1 MSKIANN
8 AEKHRE
14 LMAEAE
20 RYIWAHA
27 ETGYREVK
35 TTEYLKNVFEKLG
48 YKVTLADGITG
59 FYTVI
64 DTGREGPEVL
74 MLAELD
80 SVVCHAHKDANKET
94 GAVHACGHHA
104 QCAALVGIAA
114 ALKEEGALDSLC
126 GRIRLCAVPAEE
138 LLEIEYRTELR
149 NQGKIKYFGGKAEFL
164 RRGYFDDVDI
174 AIMVHTAERARIDGG
189 SVGCLAKNIIYK
201 GRSAHAGGA
210 PWLGVNALYAAT
222 CGINAVN
229 AIRETFREPDL
240 IRVHPIMTSGGSIV
254 NAIPEEAKIE
264 SYIRGATFEAIAK
277 ANEKVDRALIGGAL
291 SLGANIE
298 IIDSPGYS
306 PFKNDENMK
315 QVAIEAAKIAGID
328 DLFEMKSVIT
338 GSTDMGDLS
347 AVMPTVQPYSA
358 GSRGAGHSKDFVI
371 SDIDEACVK
380 SAKWQIAM
388 LELLLSDGAARA
400 KKVIEEFKPVFATKE
415 EFFAYQDSLNTSGD
429 RIVYREDGTAEIKI
443 SKK

>member
-1 MSKIANN
+1 MKDIAKNVDKYRDII
-8 AEKHRE
+8 EK
-14 LMAEAE
+14 AE
-20 RYIWAHA
+20 RYIWEHP
-27 ETGYREVK
+27 ETGFKEVK
-35 TTEYLKNVFEKLG
+35 TTEYLKNAFEALG
-48 YKVTLADGITG
+48 YDVTLAEGITG

-74 MLAELD
+74 VLAELD
-80 SVVCHAHKDANKET
+80 SVICNTHKDCNKET

-114 ALKEEGALDSLC
+114 TLKEEGTLDHLC

-138 LLEIEYRTELR
+138 LLEIEYRSELKR
-149 NQGKIKYFGGKAEFL
+149 QGKIKYFGGKAEYL
-164 RRGYFDDVDI
+164 HRGYFEGVDI
-174 AIMVHTAERARIDGG
+174 AIMVHTAEKARVDGG

-201 GRSAHAGGA
+201 GKSAHAGGA

-222 CGINAVN
+222 CGLNAVN

-240 IRVHPIMTSGGSIV
+240 IRVHPIMTSGGSMV
-254 NAIPEEAKIE
+254 NAIPEEARIE

-277 ANEKVDRALIGGAL
+277 ANKKVDRALIGGAL

-298 IIDSPGYS
+298 IIDIPGYS
-306 PFKNDENMK
+306 PFKNDENMRD
-315 QVAIEAAKIAGID
+315 VAIEAASIAGID
-328 DLFEMKSVIT
+328 DLFVTRNVIT

-388 LELLLSDGAARA
+388 LELLLSDGAVRA
-400 KKVIEEFKPVFATKE
+400 KKIIDEFTPVFATKE
-415 EFFAYQDSLNTSGD
+415 EFFAYQDSLCTSGD
-429 RIVYREDGTAEIKI
+429 RIVYNEDGTAEIKL
-443 SKK
+443 

>member
-1 MSKIANN
+1 MKDIAKNVDKYRDII
-8 AEKHRE
+8 EK
-14 LMAEAE
+14 AE
-20 RYIWAHA
+20 RYIWEHP
-27 ETGYREVK
+27 ETGFKEVK
-35 TTEYLKNVFEKLG
+35 TTEYLKNAFEALG
-48 YKVTLADGITG
+48 YDVTLADGITG
-59 FYTVI
+59 FYTVL

-80 SVVCHAHKDANKET
+80 SVVCHTHEASNKET

-138 LLEIEYRTELR
+138 LLELEYRSELKR
-149 NQGKIKYFGGKAEFL
+149 QGKIKYFGGKAEFL

-201 GRSAHAGGA
+201 GKSAHAGGA
-210 PWLGVNALYAAT
+210 PWLGVNALYAAN
-222 CGINAVN
+222 CGLNAIN

-254 NAIPEEAKIE
+254 NAIPEEARIE
-264 SYIRGATFEAIAK
+264 SYIRGASFEAIAK
-277 ANEKVDRALIGGAL
+277 ANAKVDRALIGGAL
-291 SLGANIE
+291 SLGANVE
-298 IIDSPGYS
+298 IVDIPGYS

-315 QVAIEAAKIAGID
+315 EVAIEAAEIAGIN
-328 DLFEMKSVIT
+328 DLFIMKGMIT

-347 AVMPTVQPYSA
+347 SVMPTVQPYSA

-371 SDIDEACVK
+371 ADIEEACIK
-380 SAKWQIAM
+380 SAKWQLAM
-388 LELLLSDGAARA
+388 IEILLSDGAKRA
-400 KKVIEEFKPVFATKE
+400 KKVIEEFKPIFATNE
-415 EFFAYQDSLNTSGD
+415 EFFAYQDSLWTTGD
-429 RIVYREDGTAEIKI
+429 RITYREDGTAEIKL
-443 SKK
+443 K

>member
-1 MSKIANN
+1 MSNIVKN
-8 AEKHRE
+8 AEKYRD
-14 LMAEAE
+14 LIAKAE
-20 RYIWAHA
+20 RYIWEHP
-27 ETGYREVK
+27 ETGFKEVQ
-35 TTEYLKNVFEKLG
+35 TTEYLKKTFEELG
-48 YKVTLADGITG
+48 YEVTLADGITG

-80 SVVCHAHKDANKET
+80 SVVCHAHEASNKET

-138 LLEIEYRTELR
+138 LLELEYRSELKR
-149 NQGKIKYFGGKAEFL
+149 QGKIKYFGGKAEFL
-164 RRGYFDDVDI
+164 RRGYFDGVDI

-201 GRSAHAGGA
+201 GKSAHAGGA
-210 PWLGVNALYAAT
+210 PWLGVNALYAAN
-222 CGINAVN
+222 CGLNAIN

-254 NAIPEEAKIE
+254 NAIPEEARIE
-264 SYIRGATFEAIAK
+264 SYIRGATFEAISK
-277 ANEKVDRALIGGAL
+277 ANKKVDRALIGGAL

-298 IIDSPGYS
+298 IIDVPGYS

-315 QVAIEAAKIAGID
+315 EVAIEAAEIAGIK
-328 DLFEMKSVIT
+328 DLFIMKGMIT

-347 AVMPTVQPYSA
+347 SVMPTVQPYSA

-371 SDIDEACVK
+371 SDVDAACVD
-380 SAKWQIAM
+380 SAKWQLAM
-388 LELLLSDGAARA
+388 LEILLSDGAARA
-400 KKVIEEFKPVFATKE
+400 KKVIEEFKPIFATNE
-415 EFFAYQDSLNTSGD
+415 EFFAYQDSLCTSGD
-429 RIVYREDGTAEIKI
+429 RIVYGQDGVVQVKL
-443 SKK
+443 

>member
-1 MSKIANN
+1 MKSIVKNVDKYRDII
-8 AEKHRE
+8 EK
-14 LMAEAE
+14 AE
-20 RYIWAHA
+20 RYIWEHP
-27 ETGYREVK
+27 ETGFKEVK
-35 TTEYLKNVFEKLG
+35 TTEYLKNAFEALG
-48 YKVTLADGITG
+48 YDVTLAEGITG

-74 MLAELD
+74 VLAELD
-80 SVVCHAHKDANKET
+80 SVICNTHKDCNKET

-114 ALKEEGALDSLC
+114 TLKEEGTLDHLC

-138 LLEIEYRTELR
+138 LLEIEYRSELKR
-149 NQGKIKYFGGKAEFL
+149 QGKIKYFGGKAEYL
-164 RRGYFDDVDI
+164 HRGYFEGVDI
-174 AIMVHTAERARIDGG
+174 AIMVHTAEKARVDGG

-201 GRSAHAGGA
+201 GKSAHAGGA

-222 CGINAVN
+222 CGLNAVN

-240 IRVHPIMTSGGSIV
+240 IRVHPIMTSGGSMV
-254 NAIPEEAKIE
+254 NAIPEEARIE

-277 ANEKVDRALIGGAL
+277 ANKKVDRALIGGAL

-298 IIDSPGYS
+298 IIDIPGYS
-306 PFKNDENMK
+306 PFKNDENMRD
-315 QVAIEAAKIAGID
+315 VAIEAASIAGID
-328 DLFEMKSVIT
+328 DLFVTRNVIT

-388 LELLLSDGAARA
+388 LELLLSDGAVRA
-400 KKVIEEFKPVFATKE
+400 KKIIDEFTPVFATKE
-415 EFFAYQDSLNTSGD
+415 EFFAYQDSLCTSGD
-429 RIVYREDGTAEIKI
+429 RIVYNEDGTAEIKL
-443 SKK
+443 

>member
-1 MSKIANN
+1 MKNIAKT
-8 AEKHRE
+8 AEQYRE
-14 LMAEAE
+14 LMVKAE
-20 RYIWAHA
+20 RYIWEHP
-27 ETGYREVK
+27 ETGYREVE
-35 TTEYLKNVFEKLG
+35 TTAYLKEVFEELG
-48 YKVTLADGITG
+48 YEVTLADGITG

-80 SVVCHAHKDANKET
+80 SVVCHAHESSNKET

-114 ALKEEGALDSLC
+114 VLKTEGVLDSLC

-138 LLEIEYRTELR
+138 LLELEYRSELR
-149 NQGKIKYFGGKAEFL
+149 RQGKIKYYGGKAEFM
-164 RRGYFDDVDI
+164 RRGYFDGVDI

-201 GRSAHAGGA
+201 GKSAHAGGA
-210 PWLGVNALYAAT
+210 PWLGVNALYAAN
-222 CGINAVN
+222 CGINALN

-254 NAIPEEAKIE
+254 NAIPEEARIE
-264 SYIRGATFEAIAK
+264 SYVRGASFEAIAK
-277 ANEKVDRALIGGAL
+277 ANAKVNRALIGGAL

-298 IIDSPGYS
+298 IIDIPGYS
-306 PFKNDENMK
+306 PFKNDENMRE
-315 QVAIEAAKIAGID
+315 VAIEAAEIAGIK
-328 DLFEMKSVIT
+328 DLFITKATIT

-358 GSRGAGHSKDFVI
+358 GSRGAGHGKDFVI
-371 SDIDEACVK
+371 SDVDAACVD
-380 SAKWQIAM
+380 SAKWQLAM
-388 LELLLSDGAARA
+388 LELLLSDGAQRA
-400 KKVIEEFKPVFATKE
+400 KKVVDEYKPVFATRE

-429 RIVYREDGTAEIKI
+429 RIIYREDGVAEIKL
-443 SKK
+443 